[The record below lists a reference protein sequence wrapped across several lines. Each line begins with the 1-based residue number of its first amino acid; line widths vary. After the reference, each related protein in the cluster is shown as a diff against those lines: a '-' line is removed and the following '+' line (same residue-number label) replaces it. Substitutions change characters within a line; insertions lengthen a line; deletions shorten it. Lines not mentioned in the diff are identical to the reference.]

1 MMPPFLVPSFWI
13 YALVVNARSS
23 LALRH
28 TRAAAVDAVSG
39 HSAQPFA
46 SVVFG
51 TACGIFGSLVD
62 SILVRM
68 TFENHRVEF

>member
-1 MMPPFLVPSFWI
+1 M
-13 YALVVNARSS
+13 LVVNARSS

-28 TRAAAVDAVSG
+28 RAAAVDAFSG

-46 SVVFG
+46 HIVFG